1 MSEILPT
8 SDIQIFLNDPW
19 PFLERPINVYQ
30 DAALLKGHEFDR
42 RRAKAEMSPA
52 IASLLFTRNPQV
64 SLNFLTPIS
73 KSA

>member
-64 SLNFLTPIS
+64 SLNFNTNF
-73 KSA
+73 

>member
-1 MSEILPT
+1 MKNLTDIQQN

-19 PFLERPINVYQ
+19 LFLERPISVYQ

-52 IASLLFTRNPQV
+52 IASLLYTRNPQV
-64 SLNFLTPIS
+64 
-73 KSA
+73 